1 MQNRARSSPD
11 VVLGDGDMPWSKTPI
26 QQLVLSG
33 DARPSCHFCK
43 RRIERFCY
51 EGALLGRVLVMWSK
65 LTVHMLTLTYIVIVK
80 HQGKKYD
87 VEVDPTSNGETFKFQ
102 LYSIT
107 GVEPERQK
115 ILVKG
120 GQLKDDA
127 DMSKLGLKPKQVLMM
142 MGTPSSDTNAV
153 IEKPKEQVKFL
164 EDMTEAEAAQS
175 EGATPAGLQNLGNT
189 CYMNSTLQTLR
200 SIPELQ
206 EELLRYSASNAA
218 SSASESQLS
227 QFGLS
232 GLGSS
237 MDLTASLR
245 DLFKQMSETQQ
256 GFPPL
261 MFLNAL
267 RAAFPQFAQKAKD
280 GHSYAQ
286 QDAEEAWSQ
295 IVSQLRSKLKFK
307 DTAEAVNAKDISFI
321 DKYLA
326 GRFESVMECDEP
338 AAKEGGEEAVHGE
351 DTFFKLNCHI
361 GAETNHLRDGLSAG
375 LKEQIEKRSEVL
387 GRDAMYTKSSHISR
401 LPKYLPV
408 HFMRF
413 DWRRTTNKK
422 AKIMRKVTFP
432 QELDVVEF
440 CTEDLKKLLIPVRD
454 KIRDIRKEEE
464 DIERA
469 RKRQKRIRAG
479 EENDAG
485 PSVNKEPLQ
494 KKKDKAKEEEDKKKT
509 SEDTEMQDVEY
520 KTEAQIEAERAASI
534 LAAKKELLALVDPNL
549 AADDGANQ
557 TGLYELRGV
566 ITHQGASADSGH
578 YTSFVKKEARRD
590 PVTGKRKA
598 EDGKWWWFND
608 DKVSEVDSDRIETLS
623 GGGEQHSSFVC
634 YPTNSI

>member
-1 MQNRARSSPD
+1 MD
-11 VVLGDGDMPWSKTPI
+11 PI
-26 QQLVLSG
+26 
-33 DARPSCHFCK
+33 P
-43 RRIERFCY
+43 
-51 EGALLGRVLVMWSK
+51 
-65 LTVHMLTLTYIVIVK
+65 VIVK
-80 HQGKKYD
+80 HQGKKY
-87 VEVDPTSNGETFKFQ
+87 EVDLDPNSNGETFKFQ
-102 LYSIT
+102 LYSLT

-120 GQLKDDA
+120 GQLKNDTDLLT
-127 DMSKLGLKPKQVLMM
+127 LGIKPKHTFMM
-142 MGTPSSDTNAV
+142 MGTPSGSGGV
-153 IEKPKEQVKFL
+153 IEKPKEKIRFL

-206 EELLRYSASNAA
+206 DELLQYSQGA
-218 SSASESQLS
+218 SSSNTSSQLS
-227 QFGLS
+227 SLGLS
-232 GLGSS
+232 GLGAS

-267 RAAFPQFAQKAKD
+267 RTAFPQFAEKSKD
-280 GHSYAQ
+280 GHGYAQ

-295 IVSQLRSKLKFK
+295 IVSQLRQKLKIK
-307 DTAEAVNAKDISFI
+307 DQSEADKAKDISFI
-321 DKYLA
+321 DKYMS
-326 GRFESVMECDEP
+326 GTFETVMECDEP
-338 AAKEGGEEAVHGE
+338 AAKEGGEEPIRGSE
-351 DTFFKLNCHI
+351 QFFKLNCHI
-361 GAETNHLRDGLSAG
+361 KVDTNHLRDGLLAG

-387 GRDAMYTKSSHISR
+387 GRDAVYTKTSRISR

-408 HFMRF
+408 HFIRF
-413 DWRRTTNKK
+413 DYRRSTNKK

-432 QELDVVEF
+432 QELDAVEY
-440 CTEDLKKLLIPVRD
+440 CTDDLKKLLIPVRD

-464 DIERA
+464 DVDRA
-469 RKRQKRIRAG
+469 RKRQKRMREG
-479 EENDAG
+479 QENDVKPEG
-485 PSVNKEPLQ
+485 SKEPLQ
-494 KKKDKAKEEEDKKKT
+494 KKADQKKAADAKASGDV
-509 SEDTEMQDVEY
+509 EMPDIEY

-534 LAAKKELLALVDPNL
+534 LAAKKELQKLVDPKL

-578 YTSFVKKEARRD
+578 YTSFVKKLGVKD

-608 DKVSEVDSDRIETLS
+608 DKVSEVDAERIETLS
-623 GGGEQHSSFVC
+623 GGGQSHAALILLYRAVPLTTIDEDDKMD
-634 YPTNSI
+634 TTA